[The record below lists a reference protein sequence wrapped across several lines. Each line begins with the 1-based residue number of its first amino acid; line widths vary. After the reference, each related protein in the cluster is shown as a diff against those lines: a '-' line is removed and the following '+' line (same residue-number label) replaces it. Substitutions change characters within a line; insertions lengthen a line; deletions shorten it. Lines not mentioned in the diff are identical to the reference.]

1 MLAALLIWKR
11 FALQKSAGRAF
22 GRTEGDILLIAK
34 CRCKYGEQQEKLEYS
49 KQRHPRHDC
58 EVIKKLDSAISAL
71 LGCSEEIESE
81 QEERPKLKSSKGKRS
96 KDGERSGQN

>member
-1 MLAALLIWKR
+1 M
-11 FALQKSAGRAF
+11 
-22 GRTEGDILLIAK
+22 IAK